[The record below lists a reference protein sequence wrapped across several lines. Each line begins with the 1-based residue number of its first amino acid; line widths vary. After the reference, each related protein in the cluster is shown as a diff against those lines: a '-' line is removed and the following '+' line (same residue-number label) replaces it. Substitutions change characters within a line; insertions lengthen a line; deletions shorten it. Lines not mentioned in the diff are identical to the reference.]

1 MRRPPPR
8 STLFPYTTLFRSL
21 ETSLLVGLALHRVH
35 EVADLV
41 VQIDRGVVLGGAV
54 RAVDVR
60 GGGLRELRALPP
72 RGDQTEVADVD
83 VLVEVGIG
91 GDRLEVNTENDR
103 VEIRLPLTGPIGLR
117 LER

>member
-54 RAVDVR
+54 RVVDVR
-60 GGGLRELRALPP
+60 GGGLRELRPLPA
-72 RGDQTEVADVD
+72 RGEQVEVADMD

-91 GDRLEVNTENDR
+91 GNGLQLDLETDLVEVRLHLDRKSLV
-103 VEIRLPLTGPIGLR
+103 
-117 LER
+117 